1 MLSVIYSHK
10 LFIITLGLLIA
21 RWYPTYLDYING
33 QHHIAPL
40 SCMGST
46 VQNIFFPKHVIY

>member
-40 SCMGST
+40 SCMGSR